1 MSIPFKCS
9 SCGGPLQYDGG
20 DITVRCEFCSNTVI
34 VPEEL
39 RQSFGRPPSAVPFMD
54 QMRNLKQMGQLIR
67 EGNKI
72 QAIKLYRETF
82 GVGLAEAKDAVEKL
96 SSGHPVEVARA
107 YEVAGQHYQA
117 AQQPY
122 GTYPQPTGSTIKGC
136 SPVAIIIAIV
146 ILVALVLGGA
156 AFAVF
161 MGLRPPP
168 RPNARPTVTSTDKP
182 GTTRPGSGADYSTG
196 FARPVL
202 TFGTEGIGPGQFKD
216 VRTVAVDGEGHIY
229 AADYTGGRVQVFD
242 ADGKFLTQWMV
253 DPKMPLLKLAADRK
267 GTVYIVQSG
276 DINRYEGMTGTPL
289 GKVAVGGRGFDDVI
303 TTADGGLVA
312 VQDSED
318 LVRFNAAGQVVSII
332 KDSVSG
338 QSGDSELD
346 AKVAADG
353 LGNLY
358 SMGRFNDA
366 VFKYSPSG
374 KFLTRMGGEGDE
386 RGLFRA
392 LGAIAVDGQ
401 GRVYVTDIKGIQVF
415 DSNGRYIDVFK
426 PEKGGAFGLVF
437 NDNNELFVAAR
448 TQIVKYTLN
457 K

>member
-20 DITVRCEFCSNTVI
+20 AITVRCEFCSNTVI

-39 RQSFGRPPSAVPFMD
+39 RQSYGRPPSAVPFMD

-117 AQQPY
+117 AQQPF
-122 GTYPQPTGSTIKGC
+122 GTYPQPTGSSMKGC
-136 SPVAIIIAIV
+136 SPSVIIAVV
-146 ILVALVLGGA
+146 ILTALVVVGA
-156 AFAVF
+156 SLVVY
-161 MGLRPPP
+161 MGMGRTYPP
-168 RPNARPTVTSTDKP
+168 AITSTDKP
-182 GTTRPGSGADYSTG
+182 GTTRTKDPGADYSTG

-202 TFGTEGIGPGQFKD
+202 KFGTEGIGPGQFKD

-276 DINRYEGMTGTPL
+276 DINRYEGMSGTPL

-318 LVRFNAAGQVVSII
+318 LVRINSSGEVVSVI

-374 KFLTRMGGEGDE
+374 KFITRMGGEGNE
-386 RGLFRA
+386 PGLFRA

-437 NDNNELFVAAR
+437 NDKNELFVAAR
-448 TQIVKYTLN
+448 TQIIKYRLN

>member
-39 RQSFGRPPSAVPFMD
+39 RQSYGRPPSAVPFMD

-67 EGNKI
+67 AGNEI
-72 QAIKLYRETF
+72 EAIKLYRETF
-82 GVGLAEAKDAVEKL
+82 GVGLREAKDAIEKL
-96 SSGHPVEVARA
+96 SSGHPVEVAHA
-107 YEVAGQHYQA
+107 YEVAGQQYQA

-122 GTYPQPTGSTIKGC
+122 GTFPQPTGSTMKGC
-136 SPVAIIIAIV
+136 SPVVIIIAV
-146 ILVALVLGGA
+146 IILAALVVVGA
-156 AFAVF
+156 SFAVM
-161 MGLRPPP
+161 MGLRRTSPPP
-168 RPNARPTVTSTDKP
+168 VTRTDKP
-182 GTTRPGSGADYSTG
+182 GSVRRSQPGADYSAG
-196 FARPVL
+196 FAQPVL
-202 TFGTEGIGPGQFKD
+202 TFGTDGIGPGQFKD
-216 VRTVAVDGEGHIY
+216 VRTVAVDGEGRIY

-242 ADGKFLTQWMV
+242 AEGKFLTQWMV

-318 LVRFNAAGQVVSII
+318 LVRINASGEVVSII

-346 AKVAADG
+346 SKVAADG

-366 VFKYSPSG
+366 VFKYSANG
-374 KFLTRMGGEGDE
+374 KFLTRMGGEGNE
-386 RGLFRA
+386 PGLFRA

-437 NDNNELFVAAR
+437 NDKNELFVAAR
-448 TQIVKYTLN
+448 TQIIKYELN